1 MTKAF
6 YDDLV
11 FEIPTGVY
19 EPREDSH
26 LAADVLADMDLEEKR
41 VLDIGTGCGFLAVV
55 AAAGGAEV
63 TATDINQRALQAARQ
78 NAADND
84 LSIETL
90 KTNMFEGID
99 GRYDLIVF
107 NAPYIPGSRDGR
119 STEELAWYGGD
130 DGRELVDQFIADV
143 EEYLEKDGEV
153 LLVQSSVT
161 GETETL
167 DRFEEHGFDAEVR
180 AEEKVAWERLIVVRA
195 WKI

>member
-11 FEIPTGVY
+11 FEVPTGVY

-26 LAADVLADMDLEEKR
+26 LAADVLEEMDLEGKT

-55 AAAGGAEV
+55 AAAGGADV
-63 TATDINQRALQAARQ
+63 TATDINQRALDAAGE
-78 NAADND
+78 NASTNGY
-84 LSIETL
+84 SIETL
-90 KTNMFEGID
+90 NTDMFEGIESKFD
-99 GRYDLIVF
+99 VIVF

-130 DGRELVDQFIADV
+130 DGRELVDRFIAEADT
-143 EEYLEKDGEV
+143 YLADDGDV
-153 LLVQSSVT
+153 LLVQSSMT

-167 DRFEEHGFDAEVR
+167 ERFEEHGFDAEV
-180 AEEKVAWERLIVVRA
+180 AANEKVAWERLIVVRA